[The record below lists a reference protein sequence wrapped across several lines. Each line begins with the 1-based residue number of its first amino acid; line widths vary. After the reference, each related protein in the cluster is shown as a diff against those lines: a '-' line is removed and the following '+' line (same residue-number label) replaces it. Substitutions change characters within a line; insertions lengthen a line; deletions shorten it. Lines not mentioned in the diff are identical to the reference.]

1 MENLFLNGPKIT
13 ELATQARE
21 IKAGGKVFSDIV
33 DSKGNY
39 YVDFVQQGG
48 GVLGIGLIGYT
59 YILEQAGIRFY
70 SLAGSSAGAL
80 NALLMA
86 SLKKVGEPVAV
97 TIFHILSQKNIF
109 DFVDGPSGIKSLIQK
124 QVEGRKG
131 LFWPLIRNAIP
142 IYYLLKNKLGLN
154 PGVELYN
161 WTVEQLEKNG
171 IKTFTDLKELRKK
184 PTDLYHRLDKT
195 IAISRPRIS
204 FITSEIT
211 TQSRV
216 ELPRMADIYWEDPD
230 SASPVDFVHASL
242 AIPYFFYPLEKKDVP
257 RAGEKAGGNWLE
269 YVGFSGTIPNSVK
282 FVDGGLLSNFP
293 INAFHIDGVPSRPI
307 FGARLSSFREEFVPT
322 PTIFKYS
329 GAILNTMRQ
338 IHDYEVIL
346 RHPDYKQLICNIDA
360 DKEFNWLDFNMP
372 PEKQQDLFILGA
384 EKALAFLQKFDW
396 EKYKETRK
404 KLAEVDL
411 L

>member
-1 MENLFLNGPKIT
+1 MAI
-13 ELATQARE
+13 QARE

-33 DSKGNY
+33 DSKGNQ

-86 SLKKVGEPVAV
+86 SLKEVGEPVSV
-97 TIFHILSQKNIF
+97 KILDILSQKNIF
-109 DFVDGPSGIKSLIQK
+109 DFVDGPSGIKNLIQK
-124 QVEGRKG
+124 QVEGKKG
-131 LFWPLIRNAIP
+131 LLRPLIWNALP
-142 IYYLLKNKLGLN
+142 IYYLLKNKFGLN
-154 PGVELYN
+154 PGIELKN
-161 WTVEQLEKNG
+161 WTVEQLEGSG
-171 IKTFTDLKELRKK
+171 IRTFADLKKLRKK
-184 PTDLYHRLDKT
+184 PVNLYHRLDKSKE
-195 IAISRPRIS
+195 ISRPRIS

-216 ELPRMADIYWEDPD
+216 ELPRMADIYWEDPE
-230 SASPVDFVHASL
+230 SVSPVEFVHASL
-242 AIPYFFYPLEKKDVP
+242 AIPYFFYPLEKKDIP
-257 RAGEKAGGNWLE
+257 RAGEKADGNWEE
-269 YVGFSGTIPNSVK
+269 YLSFSGIIPSSVK

-293 INAFHIDGVPSRPI
+293 INAFHIDGVPSRPT

-322 PTIFKYS
+322 PTLFKYS

-396 EKYKETRK
+396 DKYKETRR
-404 KLAEVDL
+404 KLAEVEL